1 MQTLRAAI
9 ALALVLFLGVWG
21 AAAQADGPTVLAST
35 AWTGAIAEAAGAAQV
50 DILASFE
57 LRHPPE
63 RDFRPGD
70 ITRALAADVL
80 LWAGYEGFMNQ
91 LIAAA
96 EIPGDRVLQIRT
108 ENTPAHLVELTRG
121 LARLWGTEE
130 RQAAWEAE
138 FLSVT
143 DEIKAAAEEKNA
155 SGRRVIV
162 VGHLAAFAEWLGYD
176 VVATF
181 GFEELT
187 PAALHRLAQLAP
199 DLIIDVWHNP
209 TAEALA
215 LAADVPYVLLI
226 NFPGHAG
233 TRTLI
238 DVFEY
243 NASQL
248 GLR

>member
-35 AWTGAIAEAAGAAQV
+35 AWTGAIAEAAGAAKV

-138 FLSVT
+138 FLAVT
-143 DEIKAAAEEKNA
+143 DEIKAAAEEKMVRS
-155 SGRRVIV
+155 SGDRRRAPGRSQMARLRCRGHLWLPGDDPRRATPLGPARTGPHHRRV
-162 VGHLAAFAEWLGYD
+162 
-176 VVATF
+176 
-181 GFEELT
+181 
-187 PAALHRLAQLAP
+187 AQP
-199 DLIIDVWHNP
+199 DGR
-209 TAEALA
+209 ALA

-226 NFPGHAG
+226 NFPGRRHPH
-233 TRTLI
+233 L
-238 DVFEY
+238 D
-243 NASQL
+243 
-248 GLR
+248 

>member
-1 MQTLRAAI
+1 MKRRRSVLAF
-9 ALALVLFLGVWG
+9 ALLLFLSVWG
-21 AAAQADGPTVLAST
+21 TAAQAAGPSVLAST
-35 AWTGAIAEAAGAAQV
+35 AWTGAIAEAAGAEQV
-50 DILASFE
+50 EILASFE

-63 RDFRPGD
+63 RDFRPSD

-80 LWAGYEGFMNQ
+80 LWAGYEGFMHQ

-96 EIPGDRVLQIRT
+96 EVPTERSVQIRT
-108 ENTPAHLVELTRG
+108 ENTPGHLIELTRD
-121 LARLWGTEE
+121 LARRWGTEE

-138 FLSVT
+138 FVELT
-143 DEIKAAAEEKNA
+143 NAIKATAAEQGVAAKRA
-155 SGRRVIV
+155 VV
-162 VGHLAAFAEWLGYD
+162 VGHLAAFAGWLGYD
-176 VVATF
+176 VVGTF
-181 GFEELT
+181 GFEEMT
-187 PAALHRLAQLAP
+187 PTVLHQLAQLKP

-215 LAADVPYVLLI
+215 MAADVPYVLLI

>member
-1 MQTLRAAI
+1 PGLCAVGPVRTVGRVRRGEREPRLRLAYRRERGRRRRRLGRGGPRHRPAFATFKEGAELMQTVRAAI

-35 AWTGAIAEAAGAAQV
+35 SWTGAIAEAAGAAQV

-108 ENTPAHLVELTRG
+108 ENTPAHLVELTRW
-121 LARLWGTEE
+121 LARLWGTDE
-130 RQAAWEAE
+130 RPAAWRAE
-138 FLSVT
+138 LLR
-143 DEIKAAAEEKNA
+143 
-155 SGRRVIV
+155 G
-162 VGHLAAFAEWLGYD
+162 
-176 VVATF
+176 
-181 GFEELT
+181 
-187 PAALHRLAQLAP
+187 P
-199 DLIIDVWHNP
+199 D
-209 TAEALA
+209 
-215 LAADVPYVLLI
+215 
-226 NFPGHAG
+226 
-233 TRTLI
+233 
-238 DVFEY
+238 
-243 NASQL
+243 
-248 GLR
+248 

>member
-1 MQTLRAAI
+1 MRRTRPLL
-9 ALALVLFLGVWG
+9 ALAIVLFLSVWG
-21 AAAQADGPTVLAST
+21 AAVQAAGPSVLAST
-35 AWTGAIAEAAGAAQV
+35 AWTAAIAEAAGAEQV

-63 RDFRPGD
+63 RDFRPSD

-80 LWAGYEGFMNQ
+80 LWAGYEGFMHQ

-96 EIPGDRVLQIRT
+96 NIPAEKSLQIRT
-108 ENTPAHLVELTRG
+108 ENTPGHLLELTRD
-121 LARLWGTEE
+121 LARQWGTEE

-138 FLSVT
+138 FLALT
-143 DEIKAAAEEKNA
+143 EQIKAAAIELNTA
-155 SGRRVIV
+155 AQRVVV
-162 VGHLAAFAEWLGYD
+162 VGHLAAFAGWLGYD

-181 GFEELT
+181 GFEEMT
-187 PAALHRLAQLAP
+187 PAAVHRLAQLEP
-199 DLIIDVWHNP
+199 DLVIDVWHNP
-209 TAEALA
+209 TAEAVA
-215 LAADVPYVLLI
+215 IAADVPYVLLI

-233 TRTLI
+233 TRTLL

-243 NASQL
+243 NAGQL